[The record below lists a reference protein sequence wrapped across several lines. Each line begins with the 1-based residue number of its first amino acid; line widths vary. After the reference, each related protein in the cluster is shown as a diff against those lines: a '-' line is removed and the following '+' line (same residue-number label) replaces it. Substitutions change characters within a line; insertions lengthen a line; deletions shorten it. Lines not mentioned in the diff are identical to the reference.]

1 MQEKIDVRA
10 KMHMAKNAATD
21 LLIDDGSG
29 VATVSVFSFS
39 FSFSCII
46 TAREKKP
53 VFLATLC
60 FFIQFSSELLML
72 FAS

>member
-39 FSFSCII
+39 CTI
-46 TAREKKP
+46 TAREKKTC
-53 VFLATLC
+53 VCDSLFLC
-60 FFIQFSSELLML
+60 SIFFRVINVICELSEN
-72 FAS
+72 